1 LQQPVIAPLY
11 DTRQTEAILLNWI
24 SGDSSAYDESIYHQY
39 LMSNWEKNIYPSLNS
54 ELDFKRFWYNSL
66 HDGVVYSKEISES
79 IGAFNIASV
88 SEIKPKEFS
97 NNFSL
102 HIKESYSVR
111 DGRFANNGWLQE
123 LPHPVSKIVWDNYAA
138 ISPKTAND
146 LGLMSNDLVEIS
158 TDASSLRIPVFIQ
171 PGASDNSITIE
182 TGYGRK
188 NGGTVGT
195 GVGFNAN
202 TLISSNAGLTPW
214 LYSDVKVKKVSG
226 NYKLVTA
233 QTVYAFNEGLTKDL
247 PAKRGIIKEATV
259 QEYLNN
265 PHFLHHEEKHELKS
279 VNPFYDY
286 TGVKWGMSID
296 MNRCLGCGECVVA
309 CNVENNIP
317 VVGKDQVD
325 KGREMHWIR
334 IDRYYSG
341 TPEDPNV
348 NNQLMIC
355 QHCDHAPCENVCPVV
370 ATTHSPDGLNQMVY
384 NRCVGTRYCS
394 NNCPYKV
401 RRFNYFNFRDHFR
414 NGFQEAPV
422 FALLMNPEV
431 TVRSRG
437 VMEKCTFC
445 VQRISDARSE
455 ATREGRDLKGS
466 DVKTA
471 CQEAC
476 TTNAIHFGDIN
487 NNEEDFSKFRNHELG
502 YFVLEELNIR
512 PNVTYIAKLKNTN
525 SEKA

>member
-1 LQQPVIAPLY
+1 L
-11 DTRQTEAILLNWI
+11 
-24 SGDSSAYDESIYHQY
+24 
-39 LMSNWEKNIYPSLNS
+39 
-54 ELDFKRFWYNSL
+54 F
-66 HDGVVYSKEISES
+66 
-79 IGAFNIASV
+79 
-88 SEIKPKEFS
+88 
-97 NNFSL
+97 
-102 HIKESYSVR
+102 IKESYSVG

-123 LPHPVSKIVWDNYAA
+123 LPHPVSKVVWDNYAS
-138 ISPKTAND
+138 ISPKSAGQ
-146 LGLMSNDLVEIS
+146 LGLKTNDLVEIS
-158 TDASSLRIPVFIQ
+158 TGEKNKLAIPVLVQ
-171 PGASDNSITIE
+171 PGAADSAITIE
-182 TGYGRK
+182 TGFGRR
-188 NGGTVGT
+188 NSGTVGT

-202 TLISSNAGLTPW
+202 ELLMSYGGLSYW
-214 LYSDVKVKKVSG
+214 LYSGIMIRTLNGSH
-226 NYKLVTA
+226 KLVTA
-233 QTVYAFNEGLTKDL
+233 QTVYAFNEGVTKDL
-247 PAKRGIIKEATV
+247 PAKRGIIKEGTV
-259 QEYLNN
+259 EEYINN
-265 PHFLHHEEKHELKS
+265 PSFLQPEEKHELKS

-286 TGVKWGMSID
+286 KGVKWGMSVD

-325 KGREMHWIR
+325 HGREMHWIR

-341 TPEDPNV
+341 TPEDPKV
-348 NNQLMIC
+348 NNQVMVC

-414 NGFQEAPV
+414 NGFQESPV

-445 VQRISDARSE
+445 VQRISEARAE
-455 ATREGRDLKGS
+455 ATHEKRDLKGS

-476 TTNAIHFGDIN
+476 TTNAIHFGDIK
-487 NNEEDFSKFRNHELG
+487 NEEEEFYKYRNHELG
-502 YFVLEELNIR
+502 YYVLEELNIR